1 MISGLI
7 QQKFPSTMIGALIG
21 LSIGAFGTA
30 ASGQALLDPLLE
42 PVFDIVSDPE
52 FQTGKANEIIG
63 AQHLYARG
71 IDGSGIRV
79 AVADTGI
86 MPWWTGHVELPHTR
100 FKKHIDFFGLNEGQK
115 KYKLDEFI
123 HGHAIA
129 SIIGAEKNGLGAH
142 GIAYGVDL
150 YNYKIVSSRRNLAP
164 RSPDHVASMFQQV
177 RRDRIDVMSGAWGWW
192 NYLAPTDWDSDW
204 MRGAMQPFVD
214 EIRLMKPGNAG
225 YRGTALVFAAGNQA
239 MPDPSNLMAMVPYWF
254 PDVQSQMLS
263 VVALDVTDWE
273 SGDPVTDL
281 QPASYSSY
289 CGVAKDWCL
298 AAPAHGVRVLWFGGY
313 LGVAGGTSAATAV
326 TTGALALLMDAFPEI
341 NAEDAIAIVL
351 ETATDIGAP
360 GVDDVFGHGLLN
372 LEAAIQPLGEPVI
385 TVNGSTATASASFVE
400 TSSLLGGGFDS
411 ALGVESF
418 VFQDKYGR
426 YYTSSF
432 GTVEIG
438 SQFDDTVASQT
449 DPAPSTSFAM
459 LGDTGL
465 GFSDAGGVAY
475 QGNDEGIS
483 LHFAIGQKADRAIL
497 GDGVLPFDH
506 IDGDAVTGVM
516 RLGRWA
522 GGGLNLGVVVDDNTP
537 TAFAAFQAQITDAV
551 SWQAGVMAEQDRLH
565 GAEGG
570 GVFAWRG
577 QTLTGWTGL
586 NANWQMGEDMWF
598 GANALAGYL
607 SYKSDDDVVV
617 TNLTGMMIKGA
628 LQFTKDNGLL
638 RGDRFQLTA
647 SVPATILDGA
657 AQLQLP
663 SRSGLRH
670 EDMSFA
676 NEPAYEVKASWSLQF

>member
-1 MISGLI
+1 MT
-7 QQKFPSTMIGALIG
+7 STIREKLSPTFIGALVS
-21 LSIGAFGTA
+21 LSIGTSGTA
-30 ASGQALLDPLLE
+30 AVGQTLLDPLLE
-42 PVFDIVSDPE
+42 PVANIVADPE

-86 MPWWTGHVELPHTR
+86 MPWWTWHVELPHTR

-150 YNYKIVSSRRNLAP
+150 YNYKISSSRRNLAP
-164 RSPDHVASMFQQV
+164 RSPDHVAAMFNQA

-254 PDVQSQMLS
+254 PDVQSQMLA

-298 AAPAHGVRVLWFGGY
+298 AAPAHGVRVLWFNDY

-341 NAEDAIAIVL
+341 SAEDAIAIVL
-351 ETATDIGAP
+351 ETATDIGAL
-360 GVDDVFGHGLLN
+360 GVDEVFGHGLLN
-372 LEAAIQPLGEPVI
+372 LEAALQPLGEPVI
-385 TVNGSTATASASFVE
+385 TIGETSATASASFVE
-400 TSSLLGGGFDS
+400 TSNLLGDGFDS
-411 ALGVESF
+411 VLGDQTY

-426 YYTSSF
+426 FYTSSF
-432 GTVEIG
+432 GTVSLGDQTGDNVSE
-438 SQFDDTVASQT
+438 QT
-449 DPAPSTSFAM
+449 DPSPTTSFAM

-465 GFSDAGGVAY
+465 GFSALGGLAY
-475 QGNDEGIS
+475 QGAEEGVSI
-483 LHFAIGQKADRAIL
+483 HFAVGQKGDRAVMR
-497 GDGVLPFDH
+497 DGLLPFDH
-506 IDGDAVTGVM
+506 IDEDAVAGMM
-516 RLGRWA
+516 RVGPWD
-522 GGGLNLGVVVDDNTP
+522 GGGMSLGFVVENNAP
-537 TAFAAFQAQITDAV
+537 TAFATFQTGLTDAV
-551 SWQAGVMAEQDRLH
+551 SWQLGLMAEQDMLH

-586 NANWQMGEDMWF
+586 NAHWSLADNMWISAD
-598 GANALAGYL
+598 GLIGQV
-607 SYKSDDDVVV
+607 SYHSDDDVVV
-617 TNLTGMMIKGA
+617 TDLTGVMVKAGV
-628 LQFTKDNGLL
+628 QFTMDDGLV
-638 RGDRFQLTA
+638 RGDRLQITA
-647 SVPATILDGA
+647 SVPATILDGQ

-663 SRSGLRH
+663 TRAGLKAQR
-670 EDMSFA
+670 MAFS
-676 NEPAYEVKASWSLQF
+676 NEPAYELKASWSLKF